1 MTALSFT
8 QVEIDGFRGLR
19 SLHLENLGRVN
30 ILVGSN
36 NCGKTSV
43 LEALSVLCQPQNPQ
57 EWVRM
62 VRRRDFGGLDET
74 IVQSLRWC
82 FAQTIPTDYNML
94 VEASCK
100 FKCEG
105 NFPLRELRVRYKE
118 FTEIISESIRERMIK
133 RPGIRYTFAG
143 RLLMGE
149 DSEYRGAEIKHSP
162 VWLKPD
168 STLEEELGI
177 TFKVTEI
184 ENTYVRNRKQTY
196 FLESKTLSPYSYQIN
211 RMQLR
216 SQSEQLFNDDRV
228 SELLKKFDSDI
239 EAIRIGSFS
248 GDRPA
253 IYIKHRKLGEAPLS
267 VFGDAMRRTVLLT
280 TTLLSLKAGGLLF
293 IDEVEAG
300 IHVSGLANVF
310 NWLVEAARKLEIQ
323 LFVTTHSLEAL
334 DTLISANSEQTADD
348 IVVYQ
353 LTQTEERTEN
363 KRFSGD
369 LLHSLRFDSGLDVR

>member
-1 MTALSFT
+1 MTALSLT

-19 SLHLENLGRVN
+19 SLNLKDLGRVN

-62 VRRRDFGGLDET
+62 VRRRDFGRLDET

-82 FAQTIPTDYNML
+82 FSQTIPTDYHTF
-94 VEASCK
+94 VEASCQ

-105 NFPLRELRVRYKE
+105 SFSLRELNVKYRE
-118 FTEIISESIRERMIK
+118 FAEIIEE
-133 RPGIRYTFAG
+133 
-143 RLLMGE
+143 LLDN
-149 DSEYRGAEIKHSP
+149 DSEMDNVEKRVEEIMTRSAEIKHSST
-162 VWLKPD
+162 WLKSD
-168 STLEEELGI
+168 STLEVEPDI

-184 ENTYVRNRKQTY
+184 RNTFFGKKQTY

-216 SQSEQLFNDDRV
+216 SQSEQLFDDDSV
-228 SELLKKFDSDI
+228 SELLRKFDSDI
-239 EAIRIGSFS
+239 VAVRIGSFS

-267 VFGDAMRRTVLLT
+267 VFGDATRRTILLT
-280 TTLLSLKAGGLLF
+280 TTLLSLKAGGILF

-300 IHVSGLANVF
+300 IHVTALANVF
-310 NWLVEAARKLEIQ
+310 NWLVEAARTLEVQ

-334 DTLISANSEQTADD
+334 DALISAHSEQDD

-353 LTQTEERTEN
+353 LSQTEERTEN

-369 LLHSLRFDSGLDVR
+369 LLHRLRFKRGLDVR

>member
-1 MTALSFT
+1 MTALPFT
-8 QVEIDGFRGLR
+8 QIEIDGFRGLR
-19 SLHLENLGRVN
+19 SLHLKNLGRVN

-105 NFPLRELRVRYKE
+105 NFPLRELGVRYKE
-118 FTEIISESIRERMIK
+118 FTEIISESLIESLRVSRRQPDM
-133 RPGIRYTFAG
+133 RR
-143 RLLMGE
+143 
-149 DSEYRGAEIKHSP
+149 EYRGAEIKHSP

-168 STLEEELGI
+168 STLGVEPDI
-177 TFKVTEI
+177 TIEVTEI
-184 ENTYVRNRKQTY
+184 MNTFLVGNTKQTY
-196 FLESKTLSPYSYQIN
+196 FLKSKTLSPYSYQIN
-211 RMQLR
+211 GMQLR
-216 SQSEQLFNDDRV
+216 SQSEQLFSDDSV
-228 SELLKKFDSDI
+228 SELLRKFDPDI
-239 EAIRIGSFS
+239 VAVRIGSFS

-280 TTLLSLKAGGLLF
+280 TTLLSLKAGGILF

-334 DTLISANSEQTADD
+334 DAIISANSEPIADD

-369 LLHSLRFDSGLDVR
+369 LLHRLRFKRGLDVR